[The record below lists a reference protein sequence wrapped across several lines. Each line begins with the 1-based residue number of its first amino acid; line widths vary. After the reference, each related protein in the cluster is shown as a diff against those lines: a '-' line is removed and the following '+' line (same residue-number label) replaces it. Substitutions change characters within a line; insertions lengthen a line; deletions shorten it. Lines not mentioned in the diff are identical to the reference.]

1 MFPRAPEF
9 FDRVKIMKKLTI
21 LFLAVFL
28 LWGCAAEPDPRTEE
42 IRQQIMSLPTAE
54 ELTTMSLDDQQEVYY
69 KTQEIYDAFQTLV
82 TKEQEK
88 IPEAQ
93 EIFSSL
99 FGYFN
104 SLVMPLM
111 ETEEAVTIPEEPEPT
126 VAETTLPDVVMLTEE
141 EKQLL
146 LKLGMAERGDTGCVE
161 CTALVMNTVLN
172 RLSDSRFPS
181 TIRNIIYAQDQFT
194 PVMDGSF
201 EKAKPNELCKQALE
215 MVIKGWDE
223 SQGALYY
230 EWCEGESWHSRNLEL
245 LLQHCDTRFYK

>member
-1 MFPRAPEF
+1 
-9 FDRVKIMKKLTI
+9 MKRLTI
-21 LFLAVFL
+21 LFLAVVL
-28 LWGCAAEPDPRTEE
+28 LCGCAAEPDARTDE
-42 IRQQIMSLPTAE
+42 IRQRILSLPAVE
-54 ELTTMSLDDQQEVYY
+54 ELTALPFEQQQDVYY
-69 KTQEIYDAFQTLV
+69 KTQEAYDNFQTLT
-82 TKEQEK
+82 TKEQET
-88 IPEAQ
+88 IPEAE

-111 ETEEAVTIPEEPEPT
+111 ETEEAVTLPEETIP
-126 VAETTLPDVVMLTEE
+126 ETTLPDVVMLTEE

-146 LKLGMAERGDTGCVE
+146 LKLGMAERGNTGCVE

-172 RLSDSRFPS
+172 RQKDSRFPS
-181 TIRNIIYAQDQFT
+181 SIRNIIYAQDQFT
-194 PVMDGSF
+194 PVMDGSY
-201 EKAKPNELCKQALE
+201 EKAEPNELCEQALE

-230 EWCEGESWHSRNLEL
+230 EWCEGESWHSKNLEL